1 MKLFPD
7 VFFLRFMREIAICS
21 LFSEMGRKKLVI
33 FNSRTLA
40 TSRIGDVTPL
50 SFSYCLSEIVEMKCQ
65 DNISLLGSQG
75 YKL

>member
-1 MKLFPD
+1 MRQ
-7 VFFLRFMREIAICS
+7 FF
-21 LFSEMGRKKLVI
+21 LFSEIGQKKPII

-65 DNISLLGSQG
+65 DDISLLRSQG